1 MSKYSKVTLTI
12 DDEVADQLVCSRLDV
27 SINYLRDDIKKLI
40 KKKKLAPYEKEDLA
54 DFQRSLAALEEV
66 FDYYGGNI
74 K

>member
-1 MSKYSKVTLTI
+1 MSKQNKITLTI
-12 DDEVADQLVCSRLDV
+12 DDDVADQLVCSTLAV
-27 SINYLRDDIKKLI
+27 SIDYLREDIKKLI